1 LPDSKKHIYAIA
13 NTRRKFCSR
22 LEAELAKFTSQTDH
36 TRKEEEQQ
44 QQGTALCKSRQRSIV
59 ICSYKETKEE

>member
-36 TRKEEEQQ
+36 TRKEEEE
-44 QQGTALCKSRQRSIV
+44 QGTALCKSRQRSIV